1 VKFAKPYSKN
11 QTAEYKFFAA
21 QLDKSGKVIGE
32 PLLIFEELLERD
44 VRKSTFYSKNS
55 KVILSTDSTKL
66 LAFSGNIIKGKLN
79 NKILNHQLKVIG
91 SKTIQLPT
99 TKTSYWSNF
108 ILDEKDNIYC
118 TSKEKSDEP
127 KKFNYKLHC
136 FNIKTNTV
144 KSKNIEVK
152 SSYPLSLLHLNKY
165 QDKLQFVA
173 YYYNAT
179 KQKTLGGG
187 IVFHEFNAN
196 SLDVITSNENEF
208 DSGIIEKLNSSGVFK
223 KSNLS
228 YDSVNTINSLIN
240 TKIVNL
246 QNNQIYVVSE
256 QLALLESNAS
266 IGHDYLNIL
275 VTKINKEGLQNTCSV
290 IPKLQSGGT
299 KSYYSFLDIVRNNK
313 LYLIINDN
321 SRNLGLKDP
330 YKLENGLVHVTG
342 SCSIIVSIDEK
353 GDWKKR
359 LFYTVNEGSSY
370 LFPSMYY
377 FKNPN
382 SIFIYG
388 KKENMIRFANIDL
401 GN

>member
-1 VKFAKPYSKN
+1 M
-11 QTAEYKFFAA
+11 
-21 QLDKSGKVIGE
+21 
-32 PLLIFEELLERD
+32 
-44 VRKSTFYSKNS
+44 
-55 KVILSTDSTKL
+55 LSTDSTKFF
-66 LAFSGNIIKGKLN
+66 AFSGNIRKGKLN
-79 NKILNHQLKVIG
+79 GKTIDHELKVLS
-91 SKTIQLPT
+91 SKAIQLPA
-99 TKTSYWSNF
+99 TKISYWSNF
-108 ILDEKDNIYC
+108 ILDGKDNIYC

-136 FNIKTNTV
+136 FNIKTNSV

-165 QDKLQFVA
+165 KEKLQFVA
-173 YYYNAT
+173 YYYNST

-187 IVFHEFNAN
+187 IIFHEFNAN

-208 DSGIIEKLNSSGVFK
+208 DSGIVEKLNSSGEFT

-246 QNNQIYVVSE
+246 PNDQVYVISE

-275 VTKINKEGLQNTCSV
+275 VSKINKSGLQNIYSV

-321 SRNLGLKDP
+321 ARNLDLKDP
-330 YKLENGLVHVTG
+330 YKLENRLLHVTG
-342 SCSIIVSIDEK
+342 SCSAIISIDEN
-353 GDWKKR
+353 GGWEKR
-359 LFYTVNEGSSY
+359 LFYKVNEESSY

-377 FKNPN
+377 FKNSN

-388 KKENMIRFANIDL
+388 RKENMIRFANIKIE
-401 GN
+401 G